1 MINIGIVDDEEQMRN
16 MIEKNI
22 RQSVTENDAAE
33 IVMFSSGE
41 AFLESIRAGQK
52 FDILFTDI
60 QMAEMDGMELGK
72 EIRKI
77 QSEMYLIFITS
88 YAEYAAESYLLEAYQ
103 YILKHDLEYRLPVVT
118 RQLIDKIG
126 RQNKKFRMVGT
137 NSEKSKIYFRD
148 IIYIYKSK
156 GAKYVNF
163 VTMDGEYRERIGI
176 EQVYQE
182 LDSKEFVLVDRGCIV
197 NMKHICKLSGDTIYL
212 EKDYEVQVSRAK
224 LPEVKQEIHHYWRE
238 L

>member
-72 EIRKI
+72 EIRKN
-77 QSEMYLIFITS
+77 
-88 YAEYAAESYLLEAYQ
+88 
-103 YILKHDLEYRLPVVT
+103 PVGNVSDFYHF
-118 RQLIDKIG
+118 LCG
-126 RQNKKFRMVGT
+126 VCSG
-137 NSEKSKIYFRD
+137 
-148 IIYIYKSK
+148 
-156 GAKYVNF
+156 
-163 VTMDGEYRERIGI
+163 
-176 EQVYQE
+176 
-182 LDSKEFVLVDRGCIV
+182 
-197 NMKHICKLSGDTIYL
+197 KLS
-212 EKDYEVQVSRAK
+212 A
-224 LPEVKQEIHHYWRE
+224 
-238 L
+238 

>member
-1 MINIGIVDDEEQMRN
+1 MIRIGIVDDEEQMRN
-16 MIEKNI
+16 MIEQNI
-22 RQSVTENDAAE
+22 QQSVTENAVTE
-33 IVMFSSGE
+33 LVTFSSGE
-41 AFLESIRAGQK
+41 AFLESIRAGQV
-52 FDILFTDI
+52 FDIVFTDI

-77 QSEMYLIFITS
+77 QPEMYLIFITS

-103 YILKHDLEYRLPVVT
+103 YILKHDLEYRLPIVM
-118 RQLIDKIG
+118 RQLIDKIE
-126 RQNKKFRMVGT
+126 RQNRKFRMVGT

-163 VTMDGEYRERIGI
+163 ATMDGEYRERIGI

-182 LDSKEFVLVDRGCIV
+182 LDSKEFVFVDRGCIV

-224 LPEVKQEIHHYWRE
+224 LPEVKQAIHHYWRE

>member
-1 MINIGIVDDEEQMRN
+1 
-16 MIEKNI
+16 
-22 RQSVTENDAAE
+22 
-33 IVMFSSGE
+33 
-41 AFLESIRAGQK
+41 
-52 FDILFTDI
+52 
-60 QMAEMDGMELGK
+60 
-72 EIRKI
+72 
-77 QSEMYLIFITS
+77 MYLIFITS